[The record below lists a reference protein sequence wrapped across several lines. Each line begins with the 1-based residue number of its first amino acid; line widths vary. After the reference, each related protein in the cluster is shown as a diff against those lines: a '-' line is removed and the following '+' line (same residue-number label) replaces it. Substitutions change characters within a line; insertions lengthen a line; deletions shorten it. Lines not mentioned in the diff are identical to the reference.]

1 LNRNTI
7 RASLILAAGALLLSA
22 CGGGEPSPSAFPALL
37 VDGKSAYLAS
47 NTLVY
52 KFDAQ
57 TGTEAW
63 RFPATTDSAN
73 PRGPFSGI
81 PLKYGDMVI
90 VGGSTNST
98 GSYDHHLYALSD
110 ETGQEVW
117 RFSPN
122 DKAHEFMEGAVS
134 DGKLIYAPNGDG
146 NLYAIDATQMVS
158 SQPKLIWEFHTSNKL
173 WSLPLLDNGKLYQ
186 GSIDHNLYAIDAATG
201 KELWRFEG
209 STAPIAVQP
218 VLNDGVLYFG
228 AFDSTF
234 YAVNAADG
242 SLKWKTPVDA
252 WVWTEATI
260 DNNTIYFGDVH
271 GKLYA
276 LDLATGKQKWYYVTN
291 DAIKARPVVMSDT
304 LYIVS
309 EDTDAYALD
318 LTNIKPDDT
327 GKVSYESYKWR
338 NDTFGRRLVSKPSIT
353 DNMILI
359 PLFDG
364 DIKLWALDANNSTR
378 KYQFPAPVSK

>member
-1 LNRNTI
+1 MNRNTI
-7 RASLILAAGALLLSA
+7 RASLMLAAGMLLLSA
-22 CGGGEPSPSAFPALL
+22 CGGGEPSPTGFPALL

-57 TGTEAW
+57 TGAEAW
-63 RFPATTDSAN
+63 RFPASQDTAN

-81 PLKYGDMVI
+81 PLKYGNVII

-98 GSYDHHLYALSD
+98 GGFDRHLYALSD
-110 ETGQEVW
+110 DKGQEVW

-122 DKAHEFMEGAVS
+122 DKAHEFMEGAIS

-158 SQPKLIWEFHTSNKL
+158 SQPKLVWQFNTGNKL

-186 GSIDHNLYAIDAATG
+186 GSIDHKLYAIDAATG
-201 KELWRFEG
+201 KELWQFTG
-209 STAPIAVQP
+209 ATAPIAVQP
-218 VLNDGVLYFG
+218 VLSDGVLYFG

-242 SLKWKTPVDA
+242 TLKWKTAVDA
-252 WVWTEATI
+252 WVWTEASI

-276 LDLATGKQKWYYVTN
+276 LDAATGKQKWYYVTN
-291 DAIKARPVVMSDT
+291 DAIKAQPMVVSNT
-304 LYIVS
+304 LYAVS
-309 EDTDAYALD
+309 EDTNAYALD
-318 LTNIKPDDT
+318 LTNLKPDST
-327 GKVSYESYKWR
+327 GKVDPSAYKWR
-338 NDTFGRRLVSKPSIT
+338 NDTFGRRLVSKPTIA
-353 DNMILI
+353 DNAILV

-364 DIKLWALDANNSTR
+364 DIKVWALDASNGTR